1 MARLADLRSRAV
13 LRTADELGIPHAHAV
28 GLRELLYA
36 TCFQK
41 ADPTIGDARDV
52 ELSAGWEGERGRFVA
67 AARAAGMIVEQA
79 DGAFA
84 LPDFED
90 AAPSWVRKRAKRAAE
105 RDAVGKT
112 VSELRR
118 EAGAKG
124 AAARANKRDT
134 SGNRLPTARDQTA
147 PLPSLPPS
155 FPPSSHDEELR
166 SSSAREDGIST
177 APRPTPTRGTVAVYV
192 SAWTLRYGRQ
202 PNPTKGDILAA
213 NRALESLAP
222 SEREAVVRAFVED
235 DDPWLAQKAHR
246 LGLLP
251 KQLDRILAKL
261 AGTLSPGRRES
272 GRGVRDCTIPR
283 DTPLDL
289 EVLA

>member
-1 MARLADLRSRAV
+1 M
-13 LRTADELGIPHAHAV
+13 
-28 GLRELLYA
+28 
-36 TCFQK
+36 
-41 ADPTIGDARDV
+41 
-52 ELSAGWEGERGRFVA
+52 
-67 AARAAGMIVEQA
+67 
-79 DGAFA
+79 
-84 LPDFED
+84 
-90 AAPSWVRKRAKRAAE
+90 
-105 RDAVGKT
+105 
-112 VSELRR
+112 
-118 EAGAKG
+118 
-124 AAARANKRDT
+124 
-134 SGNRLPTARDQTA
+134 
-147 PLPSLPPS
+147 
-155 FPPSSHDEELR
+155 
-166 SSSAREDGIST
+166 
-177 APRPTPTRGTVAVYV
+177 YV

-261 AGTLSPGRRES
+261 AGTLSQGRRES
-272 GRGVRDCTIPR
+272 GRDVRDCTIPR